1 MDRECSVLGIQ
12 HRSFRS
18 TPYRVLA
25 LQCYEHGPLPEPAG
39 PARWHPSVRR
49 VVGDELTLPSF
60 GGDDHR
66 HASQNLGSAGRA
78 RTNVELAT
86 DLFDA
91 LAHTV

>member
-49 VVGDELTLPSF
+49 VVGDEL
-60 GGDDHR
+60 
-66 HASQNLGSAGRA
+66 
-78 RTNVELAT
+78 
-86 DLFDA
+86 
-91 LAHTV
+91 